1 MKKIKL
7 SQRGEY
13 LLKLDELRGTKRQ
26 NSGNLFSYWWTWNQ
40 GPSLY
45 NIYYAKF
52 YTTSHC

>member
-7 SQRGEY
+7 SQKEEY
-13 LLKLDELRGTKRQ
+13 LLQFDELRGTKRQ

-45 NIYYAKF
+45 KIYYAKF